1 MNLIRTTFYCV
12 LFFLLLQ
19 TIQGQEH
26 LKNSS
31 VTGYWKGF
39 ILLLNPKTL
48 EYKRFKAEMR
58 LQQIGEE
65 VTGSFFDYS
74 SLLNVFCIYN
84 IKGKQTANE
93 IFIETENVE
102 VQKQHPDYVHVLLNY
117 HFKFT
122 KQDVLEGTAEISNKN
137 EYSLESKEPIRL
149 FFSRVNTD
157 YLTTEKYK
165 YSLFQTTHESEY
177 ETIENKIN
185 TLLKEQEKVAKKK
198 ETKVSSSVTKNKKQK
213 QDTEEQQSV
222 EIIQT
227 FKSEKLSVQPNLQ
240 KRQPHTTART
250 DDQQDAIAIDLDED
264 RIDLFKELIK
274 INKSVRLLNDFCF
287 YKKVINNKYIL
298 DFADSVVFF
307 SIQGMPNQ
315 KDTLSLFVDNNLVDP
330 LLILDGNKKVHYR
343 IDINKNLPP
352 SLFFSNLGTMNSVIK
367 FNIHFGERKTRS
379 VYDLNINNAYNE
391 KTRISLYYNSMKLAE

>member
-1 MNLIRTTFYCV
+1 M
-12 LFFLLLQ
+12 LLK

-93 IFIETENVE
+93 IFIETEYVE

-165 YSLFQTTHESEY
+165 YSLFQNTHELEY
-177 ETIENKIN
+177 ETIEKKIN
-185 TLLKEQEKVAKKK
+185 TLLQEQEQEQAITKK
-198 ETKVSSSVTKNKKQK
+198 EIPVLNDISKKSNSK
-213 QDTEEQQSV
+213 
-222 EIIQT
+222 
-227 FKSEKLSVQPNLQ
+227 KSEKQSLKEKSPKISQALKTEELVVLIKP
-240 KRQPHTTART
+240 KKDTAYINHQISKLKK
-250 DDQQDAIAIDLDED
+250 DKKEEIEDLPIDLDEY
-264 RIDLFKELIK
+264 RIDFFKDLIK
-274 INKSVRLLNDFCF
+274 TNKSARLLNDFCL

-307 SIQGMPNQ
+307 SIQGLPNQ

-330 LLILDGNKKVHYR
+330 LLVLDGNKKRNYR
-343 IDINKNLPP
+343 IDINKSIPP
-352 SLFFSNLGTMNSVIK
+352 SLVFSNLGTMNAAIK
-367 FNIHFGERKTRS
+367 FNIHFGEHQMKS
-379 VYDLNINNAYNE
+379 IYDMNINNAYNE
-391 KTRISLYYNSMKLAE
+391 KARISLYYNSMKLSE

>member
-1 MNLIRTTFYCV
+1 M
-12 LFFLLLQ
+12 LLK

-31 VTGYWKGF
+31 LTGYWKGF
-39 ILLLNPKTL
+39 VLLLNPKTL
-48 EYKRFKAEMR
+48 EYKRIKAEMR

-74 SLLNVFCIYN
+74 SLLNIFCIYN
-84 IKGKQTANE
+84 IKGKQTAND
-93 IFIETENVE
+93 FFLETENIE

-117 HFKFT
+117 HLKFT

-165 YSLFQTTHESEY
+165 YSLFQNTHELEY
-177 ETIENKIN
+177 ETIEKKIN
-185 TLLKEQEKVAKKK
+185 TLLQEQEQEQAITKK
-198 ETKVSSSVTKNKKQK
+198 EIPVLNDISKKSNSK
-213 QDTEEQQSV
+213 QSEEQSLKEKSPKISEALKTEELVVLMKPKKELADINPQINKLKKDKKE
-222 EIIQT
+222 EI
-227 FKSEKLSVQPNLQ
+227 ENL
-240 KRQPHTTART
+240 PM
-250 DDQQDAIAIDLDED
+250 DLNEY
-264 RIDLFKELIK
+264 RIDFFKELIK
-274 INKSVRLLNDFCF
+274 TNKSLRLLNDFCL
-287 YKKVINNKYIL
+287 YKKLINNKYIL
-298 DFADSVVFF
+298 DFSDSVVFF
-307 SIQGMPNQ
+307 SIEGLPNQ

-330 LLILDGNKKVHYR
+330 LLILDGNKKRNYW
-343 IDINKNLPP
+343 IDINKNIPP
-352 SLFFSNLGTMNSVIK
+352 SLVFSNLGTMNSEIK
-367 FNIHFGERKTRS
+367 FNIHFGEHKTKS